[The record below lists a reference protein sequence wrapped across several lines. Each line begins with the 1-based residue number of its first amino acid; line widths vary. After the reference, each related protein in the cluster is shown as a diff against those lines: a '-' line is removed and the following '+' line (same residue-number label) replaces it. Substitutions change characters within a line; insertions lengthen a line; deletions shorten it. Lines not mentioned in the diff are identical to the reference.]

1 MAVQVQTDRHRFS
14 VDEYNKMVESGI
26 LPEDARVELIEGEIV
41 DMAPIGL
48 RHAQCVNNLSWLLS
62 DLLPGKARVQ
72 VQNPVQLDQYSQVQ
86 PDVTLLR
93 FRDYTRD
100 RQHLG
105 PADVLLAVE
114 VSDTT
119 LIKDRQLKL
128 PLYAQAGIPEVWI
141 VNIQQ
146 ERIEVHSQPEG
157 GAYKTVRR
165 LRRGQS
171 VAVPGFAEAKV
182 KVDEVLG
189 PQQDQL

>member
-14 VDEYNKMVESGI
+14 VDEYNKMAESGI

-72 VQNPVQLDQYSQVQ
+72 VQNPVQLDQYTQVQ
-86 PDVTLLR
+86 PDITLLR

-119 LIKDRQLKL
+119 LIKDRRLKL

-146 ERIEVHSQPEG
+146 ERIEVHSQPED
-157 GAYKTVRR
+157 GAYKSVRR

-171 VAVPGFAEAKV
+171 VPVPGFAEAKI
-182 KVDEVLG
+182 KVDDVLG
-189 PQQDQL
+189 

>member
-1 MAVQVQTDRHRFS
+1 MAVQVQSDRRRFN
-14 VDEYNKMVESGI
+14 VDEYDKMVKSGI
-26 LPEDARVELIEGEIV
+26 LSEDDRVELIEGEIV
-41 DMAPIGL
+41 NMAPIGL

-72 VQNPVQLDQYSQVQ
+72 VQNPVQLSQYSQVQ
-86 PDVTLLR
+86 PDITLLR
-93 FRDYTRD
+93 FRDYTKD

-105 PADVLLAVE
+105 PADVLLVVE

-119 LIKDRQLKL
+119 LIKDRQQKV
-128 PLYAQAGIPEVWI
+128 PLYARAGIPEVWI
-141 VNIQQ
+141 VNLQQ
-146 ERIEVHSQPEG
+146 DRIEVHSQPVG

-182 KVDEVLG
+182 KVEDVLG
-189 PQQDQL
+189 

>member
-14 VDEYNKMVESGI
+14 VDEYNKMAEAGI

-48 RHAQCVNNLSWLLS
+48 RHAQCVDNLTELFSLLIA
-62 DLLPGKARVQ
+62 GKARVR
-72 VQNPVQLDQYSQVQ
+72 VQNPVQLDEYSQVQ
-86 PDVTLLR
+86 PDLTLLR
-93 FRDYTRD
+93 LRDYSKD
-100 RQHLG
+100 QQHPG
-105 PADVLLAVE
+105 PEDILLAVE

-119 LIKDRQLKL
+119 LIKDRQQKV
-128 PLYAQAGIPEVWI
+128 PLYAEAGVPEVWI

-146 ERIEVHSQPEG
+146 ERLEVHSQPEG

-171 VAVPGFAEAKV
+171 VTIPGFAEAKM
-182 KVDEVLG
+182 KIDDVLG
-189 PQQDQL
+189 

>member
-1 MAVQVQTDRHRFS
+1 MAVQVQTGRYRFS
-14 VDEYNKMVESGI
+14 VDEYDKIVELGI
-26 LPEDARVELIEGEIV
+26 LSDDARVELIEGEIV

-48 RHAQCVNNLSWLLS
+48 RHAQCVNNLTWLLS
-62 DLLPGKARVQ
+62 DLLAGKARVQ
-72 VQNPVQLDQYSQVQ
+72 VQNPVQLNQYSEVQ
-86 PDVTLLR
+86 PDLTLLR
-93 FRDYTRD
+93 LRDYTKD
-100 RQHLG
+100 QQHPG
-105 PADVLLAVE
+105 PEDILLAVE

-119 LIKDRQLKL
+119 LIKDRRLKL

-141 VNIQQ
+141 VNVEQ

-182 KVDEVLG
+182 KVDDVLG
-189 PQQDQL
+189 